1 LINQEMIAILY
12 GLASAVSWGTGDFS
26 GGFAVKTSS
35 VYGVLLIVYIIG
47 FVLLSICALLLGR
60 PVPDFYSLLLGAA
73 AGISSFL
80 GLAALYK
87 SLADGKMG
95 IVAPL
100 TAVIAAVLP
109 VFFGILLEGAP
120 SRLQVMGFVIAFAA
134 IWLLSAPEKFQRLKW
149 RKLGLPAAAGLC
161 FGLTFILI
169 DQAAKQAVLWPLAA
183 ARCTGIAALIV
194 LIAIFRSG
202 SLPPK
207 NKYPVAC
214 LAGIFDTAGTTL
226 YALAAHTGRLDISA
240 VLASMYPA
248 ATVMLAWLILK
259 ERLSRRQWSGVA
271 AALIALALIA
281 A

>member
-1 LINQEMIAILY
+1 MIAIVY

-26 GGFAVKTSS
+26 GGFAAKTSS
-35 VYGVLLIVYIIG
+35 VYGVLLVVYIIG
-47 FVLLSICALLLGR
+47 FVLLSICALLLGS
-60 PVPDFYSLLLGAA
+60 PVPDIYFLLLGAS
-73 AGISSFL
+73 AGIASFL

-95 IVAPL
+95 IVASL

-109 VFFGILLEGAP
+109 VFFGMFLEGYP
-120 SRLQVMGFVIAFAA
+120 SRFQIMGFVIAFAA
-134 IWLLSAPEKFQRLKW
+134 IWLLCAPERLQKIQW

-161 FGLTFILI
+161 FGLTFILV
-169 DQAAKQAVLWPLAA
+169 DQAAEQNVLWPLVA

-194 LIAIFRSG
+194 LLTIFRSG
-202 SLPPK
+202 NLPPK
-207 NKYPVAC
+207 NKYPLAC
-214 LAGIFDTAGTTL
+214 LAGIFDTAGTTF
-226 YALAAHTGRLDISA
+226 YALAAHAGRLDISA

-259 ERLSRRQWSGVA
+259 ERLSRRQWFGVLT
-271 AALIALALIA
+271 ALIALALIA